1 MLRVADYFAD
11 SDTGRARRA
20 NEDAFYAHAPVFA
33 VADGMGGA
41 QAGEV
46 ASRTVVDRLRRGLPD
61 GGSPEERL
69 ALLAEEANDLIHRK
83 AAEDEQRAGMGTTLT
98 AAYVDEDAVSFGHV
112 GDSRAYLFRD
122 DKLQQLTNDH
132 SLVGEMVR
140 RGKLTAEQAEEHPQ
154 RSIITRA
161 LGPEPVV
168 EVDHMTTFARDG
180 DLFLLCS
187 DGLTSMI
194 GDDAIEAILRAGP
207 DLATAGHALIDAANE
222 AGGRDNITVILFRV
236 EDVGGRGQTD
246 QATVV
251 GEDAPRA
258 EDVRAA
264 AAAAAAQDDHRHRH
278 GRPAGGRDGADGA
291 GAQAAAPA
299 RGHRPAPAPA
309 QAAPAVR
316 AGGRR
321 RRRRRPPR
329 GGVLGQSRRV
339 LRRNGFPRRRDD
351 LPRPPLRAALRA
363 QALPALL
370 QLRRGGGA
378 GAEQP
383 SAHVAGQRA
392 ALAQRCHRPGA
403 PARNRA
409 ASMSARNRELFGLIP
424 AALLLTGGFAAVFI
438 QQQNVLSDVS
448 LTYGGIF
455 LGLCLAAHIFLR
467 FTLPNAD
474 PYLFPLVALLACF
487 GLVVIYRIDD
497 TLAREQ
503 AQWFVVGLIAFAAV
517 ILFLRDYRV
526 LERYRYTIAFIGL
539 GLLVLP
545 RLPGIGAQVN
555 GAYLGIKI
563 GPVTFQP
570 AELAKICLVIF
581 VASYLR
587 DTRQVLVLGARRFMG
602 VTIPPLKHFG
612 PLLVIWGAS
621 MLMLVLIR
629 DLGSSLMFFGGFLAM
644 LYVATNRVSFV
655 LVGLILFALGAWFL
669 GSHIGHVHDRVETWL
684 DPFRTALYNKPG
696 GSYQIAQS
704 LFAQADGGLIGT
716 GFGQALLS
724 LPNGTPILPA
734 AHTDLIYAVITNELG
749 LAGACG
755 VLLVYL
761 LFTERGLKIATLA
774 RDSFSSLLATGLTAV
789 LALQVFVIV
798 GGVTKVIPLTGV
810 TLPFVSYG
818 GSSIVANFI
827 LLALLLQISD
837 RARRDRA

>member
-1 MLRVADYFAD
+1 
-11 SDTGRARRA
+11 
-20 NEDAFYAHAPVFA
+20 
-33 VADGMGGA
+33 
-41 QAGEV
+41 
-46 ASRTVVDRLRRGLPD
+46 
-61 GGSPEERL
+61 
-69 ALLAEEANDLIHRK
+69 
-83 AAEDEQRAGMGTTLT
+83 
-98 AAYVDEDAVSFGHV
+98 
-112 GDSRAYLFRD
+112 
-122 DKLQQLTNDH
+122 
-132 SLVGEMVR
+132 
-140 RGKLTAEQAEEHPQ
+140 
-154 RSIITRA
+154 
-161 LGPEPVV
+161 
-168 EVDHMTTFARDG
+168 
-180 DLFLLCS
+180 
-187 DGLTSMI
+187 
-194 GDDAIEAILRAGP
+194 
-207 DLATAGHALIDAANE
+207 
-222 AGGRDNITVILFRV
+222 
-236 EDVGGRGQTD
+236 
-246 QATVV
+246 
-251 GEDAPRA
+251 
-258 EDVRAA
+258 
-264 AAAAAAQDDHRHRH
+264 
-278 GRPAGGRDGADGA
+278 
-291 GAQAAAPA
+291 
-299 RGHRPAPAPA
+299 
-309 QAAPAVR
+309 
-316 AGGRR
+316 
-321 RRRRRPPR
+321 
-329 GGVLGQSRRV
+329 
-339 LRRNGFPRRRDD
+339 
-351 LPRPPLRAALRA
+351 
-363 QALPALL
+363 
-370 QLRRGGGA
+370 
-378 GAEQP
+378 
-383 SAHVAGQRA
+383 
-392 ALAQRCHRPGA
+392 
-403 PARNRA
+403 
-409 ASMSARNRELFGLIP
+409 MSARNRELFGLIP

-448 LTYGGIF
+448 LTYGAIF

-474 PYLFPLVALLACF
+474 PYVFPLVALLACF

-602 VTIPPLKHFG
+602 LTIPPLKHFG

-684 DPFRTALYNKPG
+684 DPFRTTLYNKPG

-716 GFGQALLS
+716 GFGQALLN
-724 LPNGTPILPA
+724 LPNGVPILPA

-761 LFTERGLKIATLA
+761 LFTERGFKIATLA

-837 RARRDRA
+837 RARRDRAAG